1 MDTAEE
7 ILTYIGSVF
16 IALEFFRSSKLMAG
30 LEDLQAFFSL
40 ICAWPVK
47 GYINN
52 FSLSSRYFKSKGIKL
67 PLAIVLVVY
76 VLLILIILVPSVL
89 LFRTLYLVLAPFE
102 FLHIWIN
109 KIYKKSQEEYK
120 PTIRFWT
127 KKILDVQQ
135 VPKTVTKE
143 KVMKVM
149 YDREIPIL
157 PIIGLVLITTAFVIH
172 F

>member
-1 MDTAEE
+1 MDTAEVV
-7 ILTYIGSVF
+7 LTYIGSVF

-30 LEDLQAFFSL
+30 LKDLQAFVAL
-40 ICAWPVK
+40 MLAWPVK

-52 FSLSSRYFKSKGIKL
+52 FSLSRKYFSSKGIKP

-76 VLLILIILVPSVL
+76 VLVIIIILVPSVL
-89 LFRTLYLVLAPFE
+89 IFRTLYVVLAPFE

-109 KIYKKSQEEYK
+109 KVYKKSQEEYK

-127 KKILDVQQ
+127 KNILDFQQ

-149 YDREIPIL
+149 YDREIPIF
-157 PIIGLVLITTAFVIH
+157 PIIGLVLITIAFVIH